1 MRLLFGKIC
10 FVGLLFVVLSCKGTN
25 KSFETIVPD
34 SNKIDSVLLDSAVH
48 VLIESL
54 PDSAGIDIRLL
65 KKLHET
71 VPYSVLW
78 VNARS
83 GIERTDTLLLSLS
96 DAQRHGL
103 SPEIFSTDT
112 LAFLK
117 EKFRNSELSYSEIAQ
132 FEVNATLSFLKYC
145 RAMQFGIVEP
155 DVVLPG
161 NYIPRKSADSVFVV
175 KCLLNVRS
183 NLSAFLKSVQP
194 VDSNYLALQQ
204 MRNFYLQYQ
213 DSLIDSIPLLPD
225 KKTVKLHTH
234 DSIIPL
240 VIRRLLIT
248 GELTRETAGDIN
260 RTLFDE
266 KLLKALDKFRY
277 KTGLYLDKEIGNN
290 TIRALN
296 MSFADYVNRVDV
308 NLERLRWKT
317 AKSLG
322 RKHIRVNVADMTLR
336 AFRNDTLAL
345 KMNVVVGKAPL
356 NKTPLLQS
364 SVYEIV
370 LNPTW
375 TVPNSI
381 VVKEISVLQTKDTS
395 YLRRHKM
402 RVYYKGVEQKPDT
415 IKWNRISK
423 KYQPYVIVQDSGN
436 INALGRI
443 KFNFGNRFSVYL
455 HDTNARSAF
464 SRHNRA
470 LSHGCVRVSKPYEL
484 AFFCLPEYDL
494 KDKKRVE
501 QREVFEDKIRYS
513 TGLKVKTISGKKAL
527 EEDSAIMRISK
538 IQLRQLIPIII
549 EYHTCFRN
557 EKNEVIFR
565 DDIYGIDK
573 SILAYLRKYKAN

>member
-1 MRLLFGKIC
+1 MYCKFGMEEM
-10 FVGLLFVVLSCKGTN
+10 LSN
-25 KSFETIVPD
+25 
-34 SNKIDSVLLDSAVH
+34 
-48 VLIESL
+48 
-54 PDSAGIDIRLL
+54 R
-65 KKLHET
+65 
-71 VPYSVLW
+71 
-78 VNARS
+78 
-83 GIERTDTLLLSLS
+83 
-96 DAQRHGL
+96 
-103 SPEIFSTDT
+103 
-112 LAFLK
+112 
-117 EKFRNSELSYSEIAQ
+117 ELSYSEIAQ

-155 DVVLPG
+155 DVVFPG
-161 NYIPRKSADSVFVV
+161 NYIPRKSADSLFVAN
-175 KCLLNVRS
+175 CLLNVRS
-183 NLSAFLKSVQP
+183 SLSAFLNSVQP

-204 MRNFYLQYQ
+204 TRSLYLQYQ

-364 SVYEIV
+364 SIYEIV

-381 VVKEISVLQTKDTS
+381 VVKEISVLQARDTS
-395 YLRRHKM
+395 
-402 RVYYKGVEQKPDT
+402 
-415 IKWNRISK
+415 
-423 KYQPYVIVQDSGN
+423 
-436 INALGRI
+436 
-443 KFNFGNRFSVYL
+443 
-455 HDTNARSAF
+455 
-464 SRHNRA
+464 
-470 LSHGCVRVSKPYEL
+470 
-484 AFFCLPEYDL
+484 
-494 KDKKRVE
+494 
-501 QREVFEDKIRYS
+501 
-513 TGLKVKTISGKKAL
+513 
-527 EEDSAIMRISK
+527 
-538 IQLRQLIPIII
+538 
-549 EYHTCFRN
+549 
-557 EKNEVIFR
+557 
-565 DDIYGIDK
+565 
-573 SILAYLRKYKAN
+573 

>member
-1 MRLLFGKIC
+1 
-10 FVGLLFVVLSCKGTN
+10 
-25 KSFETIVPD
+25 
-34 SNKIDSVLLDSAVH
+34 
-48 VLIESL
+48 
-54 PDSAGIDIRLL
+54 
-65 KKLHET
+65 
-71 VPYSVLW
+71 
-78 VNARS
+78 
-83 GIERTDTLLLSLS
+83 
-96 DAQRHGL
+96 
-103 SPEIFSTDT
+103 
-112 LAFLK
+112 
-117 EKFRNSELSYSEIAQ
+117 
-132 FEVNATLSFLKYC
+132 
-145 RAMQFGIVEP
+145 MQFGIVEP
-155 DVVLPG
+155 DVIFPG
-161 NYIPRKSADSVFVV
+161 NYIPRKSADSIFVV
-175 KCLLNVRS
+175 KCLLNVRG

-204 MRNFYLQYQ
+204 TRSLYLQYQ

-266 KLLKALDKFRY
+266 KLLKALDEFRY

-317 AKSLG
+317 AKPLG

-381 VVKEISVLQTKDTS
+381 VVKEISVLQARDTS

-423 KYQPYVIVQDSGN
+423 KYQPYVIVQDSGS
-436 INALGRI
+436 INSLGRL

-464 SRHNRA
+464 NRHNRA

-484 AFFCLPEYDL
+484 AFFCLPEYDM

-501 QREVFEDKIRYS
+501 QREILEDKIRYS
-513 TGLKVKTISGKKAL
+513 TGLNVKTKSGKKAL
-527 EEDSAIMRISK
+527 EDSVVMKTDK
-538 IQLRQLIPIII
+538 IHMYPLVPVII
-549 EYHTCFRN
+549 EYYTCFLN
-557 EKNEVIFR
+557 EKNEVMFR
-565 DDIYGIDK
+565 DDIYGMDK
-573 SILAYLRKYKAN
+573 AVLVHLRKQDVN

>member
-1 MRLLFGKIC
+1 MCHTGISTYDGSLPSNSKDII
-10 FVGLLFVVLSCKGTN
+10 LFVPILRSCI
-25 KSFETIVPD
+25 FAFP
-34 SNKIDSVLLDSAVH
+34 
-48 VLIESL
+48 LIT
-54 PDSAGIDIRLL
+54 A
-65 KKLHET
+65 
-71 VPYSVLW
+71 
-78 VNARS
+78 
-83 GIERTDTLLLSLS
+83 
-96 DAQRHGL
+96 
-103 SPEIFSTDT
+103 
-112 LAFLK
+112 
-117 EKFRNSELSYSEIAQ
+117 
-132 FEVNATLSFLKYC
+132 
-145 RAMQFGIVEP
+145 
-155 DVVLPG
+155 
-161 NYIPRKSADSVFVV
+161 
-175 KCLLNVRS
+175 

-204 MRNFYLQYQ
+204 TRSLYLQYQ

-296 MSFADYVNRVDV
+296 MSFADYVNRIDV
-308 NLERLRWKT
+308 NLERLRWKP
-317 AKSLG
+317 AKSPG
-322 RKHIRVNVADMTLR
+322 KKHIRVNVADMTLR

-364 SVYEIV
+364 SIYEIV

-381 VVKEISVLQTKDTS
+381 VVKEISVLQARDTS
-395 YLRRHKM
+395 YIRRHKM
-402 RVYYKGVEQKPDT
+402 RVYYKGVEQNPDT

-423 KYQPYVIVQDSGN
+423 KYQPYVIVQDSGS
-436 INALGRI
+436 INSLGRL

-464 SRHNRA
+464 NRHNRA

-484 AFFCLPEYDL
+484 AFFCLPEFDM

-501 QREVFEDKIRYS
+501 QREILEDKIRYS
-513 TGLKVKTISGKKAL
+513 TGLNVKTKSGKKAL
-527 EEDSAIMRISK
+527 EDSVVMKTDK
-538 IQLRQLIPIII
+538 IHMYPLVPVII
-549 EYHTCFRN
+549 EYYTCFLN
-557 EKNEVIFR
+557 EKNEVMFR
-565 DDIYGIDK
+565 DDIYGMDK
-573 SILAYLRKYKAN
+573 AVLVHLRKQDVN